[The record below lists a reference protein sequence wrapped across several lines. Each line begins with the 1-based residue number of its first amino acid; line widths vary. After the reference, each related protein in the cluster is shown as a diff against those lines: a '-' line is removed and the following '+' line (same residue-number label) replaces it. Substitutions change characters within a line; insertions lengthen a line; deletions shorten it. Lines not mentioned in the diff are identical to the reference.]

1 MKNPVSLCRRCTAQ
15 FYPWLL
21 LAAFSMTARGENVTA
36 GAENATAAE
45 EVTTAAEAAAPA
57 EMATTSPETVVVTFT
72 RTPTSIDEVAG
83 SISVVTAEQI
93 EARQERTLPEVLRDL
108 PGLNLVQAGGPGGQ
122 TAIFMRG
129 TNLNHTKVLVDGID
143 VSDPSNP
150 NGAFDF
156 GQFLTQDIERVE
168 VLRGP
173 QSGLYGSDAIGG
185 VINVIT
191 KSGTGPARLQATVE
205 GGSFDTFNQYA
216 RLGGSEDALH
226 YTANFEHLRTGSTP
240 VTPLDLLPPGEGR
253 NNDYYDN
260 LTASS
265 KLKYDVTQNF
275 DVGLVARYTDSHLR
289 LTGDDFSTFPSH
301 PAAQQSANN
310 TVEEYGRAAVHALLL
325 AGLLDQTLGFAY
337 TRNRFSAF
345 TPDSPTEVYV
355 GERRKADWQGALNF
369 STAEVVVLG
378 AEYERDTIAQPLSA
392 AINISSGYA
401 ELQSHLTPNFFNALN
416 VRYDS
421 NTRFGD
427 KTTYRVAPAYLIA
440 ATGTKLKASVGSG
453 FKAPTLSELFEDF
466 PPFFF
471 ANPHLKAESST
482 GFDVGVEQPIAG
494 NTLRAGLTYFHNSI
508 RDLITTDASG
518 ITYGNVGRATTQGI
532 ESSLS
537 WLPFDALSMQL
548 DYTYTEATDD
558 VLHQELLRRPKH
570 KASLSTQWKVTQSAR
585 LSANVLSVG
594 SWIDGNRD
602 FSIPRLQAPGYT
614 VLNVAADFDLSRR
627 FRLFARI
634 ENLLNRHYENPV
646 GFLQPSLGVFAGLEA
661 RL

>member
-1 MKNPVSLCRRCTAQ
+1 MKNPVSLCRLCAARLL
-15 FYPWLL
+15 PWLL
-21 LAAFSMTARGENVTA
+21 LSCLSTTAS
-36 GAENATAAE
+36 AEAEASAE
-45 EVTTAAEAAAPA
+45 EAAPA
-57 EMATTSPETVVVTFT
+57 DIATTSPDTVVVTFT
-72 RTPTSIDEVAG
+72 RTPTPVNEVAG

-93 EARQERTLPEVLRDL
+93 EARQERTLPEVLKDL

-150 NGAFDF
+150 NAAFDF

-185 VINVIT
+185 VINIIT
-191 KSGTGPARLQATVE
+191 KAGTGPARLQATVE
-205 GGSFDTFNQYA
+205 GGSFDTFNQSA
-216 RLGGSEDALH
+216 SLGGSQQALH
-226 YTANFEHLRTGSTP
+226 YTVNLEHFHTGSTP
-240 VTPLDLLPPGEGR
+240 VTPLDLLPSGEAR

-260 LTASS
+260 LTTSS

-289 LTGDDFSTFPSH
+289 LTADDFSTFPSH

-310 TVEEYGRAAVHALLL
+310 TVEEYARAAAHAVLL
-325 AGLLDQTLGFAY
+325 AGFLDQTLGFAY
-337 TRNRFSAF
+337 TRSRFSAF
-345 TPDSPTEVYV
+345 TPDSPTEVNV

-378 AEYERDTIAQPLSA
+378 AEYERDAIRQPLSA

-401 ELQSHLTPNFFNALN
+401 ELQSHFTPNLFNALN

-421 NTRFGD
+421 NSRFGD
-427 KTTYRVAPAYLIA
+427 KTTFRVAPAYVIA

-482 GFDVGVEQPIAG
+482 GFDAGVEQPIAG
-494 NTLRAGLTYFHNSI
+494 EWLRAGVTYFHNSI

-537 WLPFDALSMQL
+537 WRPLAALSVQL

-585 LSANVLSVG
+585 LTASVLSLGPWV
-594 SWIDGNRD
+594 DGNRD
-602 FSIPRLQAPGYT
+602 FSIPRLEAPGYT
-614 VLNVAADFDLSRR
+614 VLNVAADFDITRR
-627 FRLFARI
+627 LRLFARI
-634 ENLLNRHYENPV
+634 DNLLSRHYENPV
-646 GFLQPSLGVFAGLEA
+646 GFLQPTLGAFAGLEA